1 MDQNKIQRFNE
12 LKNRASKNFDKYLNA
27 LLNGTDVYM
36 LPKERLSDR
45 EWRELNGLLSEK
57 NVKFIETIERGV
69 PYMQF
74 SKINNHD
81 TFENAAAKIKMMRFN
96 ELKNRASKSFDK
108 YLNALLNGTDVY
120 MLPKERLSD
129 REWREL
135 NDLLSEKNVKFVE
148 KMERGVPYMQF
159 SKTNNHGEFKR
170 ATAKVKVMQFNAIR
184 NKYPYLSDSVIQEI
198 VDNQDNISPGEIYNM
213 IRHTK
218 KKYNLSQAEFNKAV
232 AYGKIPTRYIDVSQ
246 YQQWTWVR
254 QSRVHQPHAKRDIHH
269 ISLNVNIVEGLIKA
283 LDDVLA
289 QDAGR
294 YIEYYKFP
302 KSDYYDEAITRHDP
316 VTIYLSARNRDIEQ
330 KIVRAVAPYAR
341 SNEGLLGEILGYG
354 VDISP
359 ETTQKYGMSVGEHA
373 SMQIYNALR
382 NINARN

>member
-1 MDQNKIQRFNE
+1 
-12 LKNRASKNFDKYLNA
+12 
-27 LLNGTDVYM
+27 
-36 LPKERLSDR
+36 
-45 EWRELNGLLSEK
+45 
-57 NVKFIETIERGV
+57 
-69 PYMQF
+69 
-74 SKINNHD
+74 
-81 TFENAAAKIKMMRFN
+81 
-96 ELKNRASKSFDK
+96 
-108 YLNALLNGTDVY
+108 
-120 MLPKERLSD
+120 
-129 REWREL
+129 
-135 NDLLSEKNVKFVE
+135 
-148 KMERGVPYMQF
+148 
-159 SKTNNHGEFKR
+159 
-170 ATAKVKVMQFNAIR
+170 
-184 NKYPYLSDSVIQEI
+184 
-198 VDNQDNISPGEIYNM
+198 M

-218 KKYNLSQAEFNKAV
+218 KKYNLSRDEFNKAV
-232 AYGKIPTRYIDVSQ
+232 AYGETPNDYIDVSQ
-246 YQQWTWVR
+246 HQRWAWER
-254 QSRVHQPHAKRDIHH
+254 KSRVQRPHAKRDIHH

-330 KIVRAVAPYAR
+330 KIVRAVAPYVR

-382 NINARN
+382 NISARN

>member
-1 MDQNKIQRFNE
+1 MDQNKIQ
-12 LKNRASKNFDKYLNA
+12 
-27 LLNGTDVYM
+27 
-36 LPKERLSDR
+36 
-45 EWRELNGLLSEK
+45 
-57 NVKFIETIERGV
+57 
-69 PYMQF
+69 
-74 SKINNHD
+74 
-81 TFENAAAKIKMMRFN
+81 RFN

-120 MLPKERLSD
+120 MLPKGRLSD

-148 KMERGVPYMQF
+148 TIERGVPYMQF

-218 KKYNLSQAEFNKAV
+218 KKYNLSRAEFNKAV
-232 AYGKIPTRYIDVSQ
+232 AYGETPNNYIDVSQ
-246 YQQWTWVR
+246 YQRWTWVR
-254 QSRVHQPHAKRDIHH
+254 KSRVQQPHAKRDIHH

-289 QDAGR
+289 QDAGK

-316 VTIYLSARNRDIEQ
+316 VTIYLSARNREIEQ
-330 KIVRAVAPYAR
+330 KIVRAVAPYVR

-359 ETTQKYGMSVGEHA
+359 ETTQKYGMSVGQMV
-373 SMQIYNALR
+373 SGQIYAMLKNYNR
-382 NINARN
+382 